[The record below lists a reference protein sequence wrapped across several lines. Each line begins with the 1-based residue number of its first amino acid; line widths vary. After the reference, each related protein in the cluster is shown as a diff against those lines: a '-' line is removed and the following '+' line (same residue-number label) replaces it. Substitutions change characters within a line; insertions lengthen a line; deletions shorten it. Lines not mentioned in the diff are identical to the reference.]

1 MSPGNCSEGT
11 AAATLRVHRNIGY
24 IEKRQRRTRW
34 FVALGV
40 VLLAIAVVT
49 PIVDSAPNIIGISY
63 AALIIGF
70 FAFIYGTQQY
80 SKWRRR
86 PRVDEHLDAALSKL
100 SDRFAL
106 IHYPEIGRNAPEHVL
121 VTPGGVVVL
130 TVKDVGGR
138 ISVEGKR
145 WRQHKIIFARFFNL
159 GAPSLGNP
167 SIENELQMDRLEALF
182 DEHAVPG
189 EIEGVIVFLPDDL
202 EIQMKEPESTVA
214 HVSELFDLSRE
225 IADDVQLGNADRNEI
240 IELLAVGTRFEST
253 GARSSRPKKKIKVA
267 GS

>member
-1 MSPGNCSEGT
+1 M
-11 AAATLRVHRNIGY
+11 RVHRNIGY
-24 IEKRQRRTRW
+24 IEGRQKRTRR

-40 VLLAIAVVT
+40 VLLAAAVVT
-49 PIVDSAPNIIGISY
+49 PITESSPNVVGISY
-63 AALIIGF
+63 EALIIGF

-86 PRVDEHLDAALSKL
+86 PRVDEVLDSALSRL

-106 IHYPEIGRNAPEHVL
+106 IHYPEIGGNAPEHVL

-130 TVKDVGGR
+130 TTKDVGGR

-145 WRQHKIIFARFFNL
+145 WRQHKLIFARFFNL

-167 SIENELQMDRLEALF
+167 TIENELQMGRLEALF

-189 EIEGVIVFLPDDL
+189 EIEGIIVFLPDDI
-202 EIQMKEPESTVA
+202 EIQMKDPESAVA
-214 HVSELFDLSRE
+214 HISELYELSRE
-225 IADDVQLGNADRNEI
+225 IASDVQLGNDDRNEI
-240 IELLAVGTRFEST
+240 IDLLTVGTRFEST

-267 GS
+267 GP

>member
-1 MSPGNCSEGT
+1 M
-11 AAATLRVHRNIGY
+11 RVHRNIGY
-24 IEKRQRRTRW
+24 IERRQKRTRR

-40 VLLAIAVVT
+40 VLLAAAVVT
-49 PIVDSAPNIIGISY
+49 PIIESSPNVIGISY
-63 AALIIGF
+63 AALIVGF

-86 PRVDEHLDAALSKL
+86 PRVDEVLDSALSRL

-130 TVKDVGGR
+130 TTKDVGGR
-138 ISVEGKR
+138 ISVDGKR
-145 WRQHKIIFARFFNL
+145 WRQHKLIFARFFNL

-167 SIENELQMDRLEALF
+167 TIENELQMDRLEALF

-189 EIEGVIVFLPDDL
+189 EIEGIIVFLPDDI
-202 EIQMKEPESTVA
+202 EIQMKDPESAVA
-214 HVSELFDLSRE
+214 HISELYDLSRE
-225 IADDVQLGNADRNEI
+225 IASDVQLGNDDRTEI
-240 IELLAVGTRFEST
+240 IDLLTVGTRFEST

-267 GS
+267 GP